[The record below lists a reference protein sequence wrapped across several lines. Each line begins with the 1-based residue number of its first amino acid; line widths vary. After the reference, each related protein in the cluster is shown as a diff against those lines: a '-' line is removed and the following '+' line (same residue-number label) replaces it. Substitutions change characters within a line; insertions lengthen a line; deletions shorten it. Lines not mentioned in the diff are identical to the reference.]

1 VSALD
6 DLSIELDAGPSSNW
20 VFIRNKNQ
28 TQWAVASVDVTGSS
42 NFELWRITR
51 TGSRPFLPQPFE
63 IRIPAGQRAYVGR
76 DRFKRVLAVAPDGTL
91 KADLIS
97 IDTKI
102 TGGKYI
108 ADEHILLPQPSEA
121 ENTLFMYES
130 DLVATG
136 EKLVWFVN
144 LSHVFG
150 LTFDIIE
157 VARRKSWSASFNPF
171 FQSYWY
177 HGPQG
182 AHFAFQ
188 SATFFAVNPAIEAK
202 SEIETVVDLHK

>member
-1 VSALD
+1 MSALD
-6 DLSIELDAGPSSNW
+6 DLSIELDAGPSANK

-28 TQWAVASVDVTGSS
+28 AQWIVASVNAAGSS
-42 NFELWRITR
+42 NFEVWRITR
-51 TGSRPFLPQPFE
+51 SGSRPFLPQPFE

-76 DRFKRVLAVAPDGTL
+76 DRFKHVLAVQPNGTFS
-91 KADLIS
+91 ADSIS

-102 TGGKYI
+102 TGAKYI
-108 ADEHILLPQPSEA
+108 ADEHIVLPPSADA

-157 VARRKSWSASFNPF
+157 RTKSKSWRASFDPF
-171 FQSYWY
+171 YQSYWY
-177 HGPQG
+177 RGPQG
-182 AHFAFQ
+182 ASFAFQ
-188 SATFFAVNPAIEAK
+188 SATFFAVNPGIEVK
-202 SEIETVVDLHK
+202 QEIETVTDLLK